1 MSVGPEGL
9 PPKDAFQRRVSGWQV
24 VSVGCLCGLGS
35 RNQLA
40 PFHNRPRLSKMSAS
54 WGRGGGE
61 PGKLLTRE
69 MLMLGR
75 GWCRPRLPDSYFGMC
90 CDRAQPWQGRGLY
103 VGALDW
109 HSARSRGRRSLKGRE
124 RALRLF
130 LAHEVLS
137 TNEAQCTVLS
147 SNHLSP
153 GHRPQATHDLRVISR
168 VPLNTSLESSAT
180 HTLKAR

>member
-1 MSVGPEGL
+1 MFLTLSHSRNPVSVGPEGL
-9 PPKDAFQRRVSGWQV
+9 PPKDAFQGRVSGRQV

-90 CDRAQPWQGRGLY
+90 CDRAQPWQGTGLY

-109 HSARSRGRRSLKGRE
+109 RSARSKGEEVSERE
-124 RALRLF
+124 GEGSGALP
-130 LAHEVLS
+130 
-137 TNEAQCTVLS
+137 LS
-147 SNHLSP
+147 SDLSP
-153 GHRPQATHDLRVISR
+153 
-168 VPLNTSLESSAT
+168 
-180 HTLKAR
+180 

>member
-1 MSVGPEGL
+1 MPSPAPEGEQL
-9 PPKDAFQRRVSGWQV
+9 PGVALRLPRMGFSSGMEPQLCSLHCLVVGTPCLWGRKVSPQTMPSRAGVSGWQV

-75 GWCRPRLPDSYFGMC
+75 GRHRPRLPDSYFGMC
-90 CDRAQPWQGRGLY
+90 CNRAQPWQGRGLY

-109 HSARSRGRRSLKGRE
+109 RSARSKGEEVFERE
-124 RALRLF
+124 GEGSGALP
-130 LAHEVLS
+130 
-137 TNEAQCTVLS
+137 LS
-147 SNHLSP
+147 SDLSP
-153 GHRPQATHDLRVISR
+153 
-168 VPLNTSLESSAT
+168 
-180 HTLKAR
+180 